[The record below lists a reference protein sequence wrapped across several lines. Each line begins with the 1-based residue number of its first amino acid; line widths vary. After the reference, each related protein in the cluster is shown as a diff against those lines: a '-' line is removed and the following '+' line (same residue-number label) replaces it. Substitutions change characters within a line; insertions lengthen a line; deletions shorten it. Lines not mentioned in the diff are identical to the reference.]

1 LAFVAG
7 ACGGGSKTPE
17 QAPLSDGTKAD
28 IILGIPAGWSDT
40 NVKSAEAY
48 RAGQFLEAVAILDA
62 FAKQHPKFADVE
74 LMIGDNW
81 LMMPRNAPTPEAER
95 LQRAESHLKRGLALV
110 TDDLGR
116 QWANSSLEYLAEK
129 KRDLAAR
136 SKN

>member
-1 LAFVAG
+1 
-7 ACGGGSKTPE
+7 
-17 QAPLSDGTKAD
+17 
-28 IILGIPAGWSDT
+28 
-40 NVKSAEAY
+40 
-48 RAGQFLEAVAILDA
+48 
-62 FAKQHPKFADVE
+62 
-74 LMIGDNW
+74 MIGDNW

-95 LQRAESHLKRGLALV
+95 LQRAEIHLKRGLALV